1 MSAQGSKPQRSL
13 RTILVVWFVLFSV
26 IPLAFVTGYSVLKYE
41 KAIDNELSVRLS
53 GNAREIS
60 VIFSDF
66 KVSLENKARRYVRDT
81 SLIYNVSVNDV
92 SGIRSIAT
100 PWLRSDFASSLV
112 FFNRDGRM
120 LISLNKDEKGE
131 IKSSS
136 PPGNAPLYLSDANLQ
151 KIKSSPEYGLIEF
164 GSGKRMTLISFTKI
178 INKSGK
184 TVGFLEQM
192 IEINQTFLERL
203 KKRMKLELML
213 VRPSGKVAV
222 GTHPDFYLYTE
233 SIFKDVLQPD
243 RKTFFDFS
251 VRGTPFGF
259 ITYPMKWGQSDV
271 FLALGA
277 SKSEAKAV
285 LKNVNY
291 AFYSV
296 VGAVIVFLIVTILIA
311 SRTILRPLSDLVE
324 AIQNVQSSD
333 RPLEIPIKSDTEIG
347 LLTDAFNQMARNIV
361 QARSDLKRKIH
372 ELEEAN
378 QELKDTQAKL
388 VHSSKMVSLGQLV
401 AGVAHELN
409 NPIGFIYSNMAHLQ
423 EYAQKLIRLA
433 EVAEKDP
440 AQLQK
445 LKNEYDLEYIK
456 NDLPKLIAS
465 CQDGA
470 RRTRD
475 IVLGLRNFSRLDEA
489 KLKEIDIN
497 QALDETLNLL
507 AGELKNRIQVHKEY
521 NKIPQVMCFASQL
534 NQVFMNVLS
543 NAAQAIEGNGN
554 IWISTKAFNKP
565 DQSQWVTVSIQDSGK
580 GMPQS
585 VIDKIFDPF
594 FSTKPVG
601 QGTGLGLSISYGII
615 QAHGGEIHVK
625 SQEGIGTEFLINVPV
640 KAVSQIEKPST

>member
-233 SIFKDVLQPD
+233 SIFKDVLQQD

-456 NDLPKLIAS
+456 TDLPKLIAS

>member
-1 MSAQGSKPQRSL
+1 MSTHGSKPQRSL

-92 SGIRSIAT
+92 GGIRSIAT

-131 IKSSS
+131 IRNSS
-136 PPGNAPLYLSDANLQ
+136 PPTNAPLYLSDANLQ
-151 KIKSSPEYGLIEF
+151 KIKSSTEYGLIEF

-178 INKSGK
+178 VNKSGK

-233 SIFKDVLQPD
+233 SIFKDVLQQD

-259 ITYPMKWGQSDV
+259 ITYPMTWGQSDV

-433 EVAEKDP
+433 EIAEKDP

-445 LKNEYDLEYIK
+445 LKAEYDLEYIK
-456 NDLPKLIAS
+456 TDLPKLIAS

-554 IWISTKAFNKP
+554 IWISTKALKKA

-580 GMPQS
+580 GMPQN

-640 KAVSQIEKPST
+640 KAVSQFEKPST